1 LGEHSCHFVAFIDT
15 SCRTG
20 MSQPESEME
29 PLFYVMAIM
38 GCGDG
43 NVNCTEARMIPARY
57 ETMAQCR
64 AALPDQLAQNTDVPY
79 PMIGA
84 NCRAQGQLMAKTG
97 KAKSQG

>member
-1 LGEHSCHFVAFIDT
+1 
-15 SCRTG
+15 
-20 MSQPESEME
+20 MQ

-43 NVNCTEARMIPARY
+43 NVQCTEARVVPVRY

-64 AALPDQLAQNTDVPY
+64 AALPEQLAQNTDVPY

-84 NCRAQGQLMAKTG
+84 ACRSQGAQIAKTDARAPRG
-97 KAKSQG
+97 